1 MTTSTPTLARTARST
16 TSSAWGPTVS
26 PAGKAWMRISV
37 TGTSATDL
45 WAEIA
50 CGNFSGH
57 RLRCRRGKAAA
68 PLGAAQRDAGFTLIE
83 ILVVCLIIGIVV
95 AGIVLSVN
103 LTGRDRELEKESRRL
118 YTLVDYAREQ
128 AELQTREYGVMFRDD
143 GYEFLTYDTRR
154 DTWRSVF
161 EDEALHARRLPD
173 GLGFRLSV
181 DARPVV
187 LNRPKDAK
195 DKTPQ
200 VMIFSNGDL
209 STFTATLEREG
220 GVRSVTLTQDSSGKV
235 VEQPMVEQ
243 KP

>member
-1 MTTSTPTLARTARST
+1 MPTSA
-16 TSSAWGPTVS
+16 
-26 PAGKAWMRISV
+26 I
-37 TGTSATDL
+37 GTSATS
-45 WAEIA
+45 AA
-50 CGNFSGH
+50 G
-57 RLRCRRGKAAA
+57 RGARGRA
-68 PLGAAQRDAGFTLIE
+68 GADRGFTLVE
-83 ILVVCLIIGIVV
+83 ILVVVTIIAVV
-95 AGIVLSVN
+95 TAGIVLSVSV
-103 LTGRDRELEKESRRL
+103 TGRDRDLERESDRL
-118 YTLVDYAREQ
+118 LALFNYVREQ
-128 AELQTREYGVMFRDD
+128 AELQTREFGIMFQDD

-154 DTWRSVF
+154 DSWRSVF
-161 EDEALHARRLPD
+161 EDDALRARRLPD

>member
-1 MTTSTPTLARTARST
+1 MPTSA
-16 TSSAWGPTVS
+16 
-26 PAGKAWMRISV
+26 
-37 TGTSATDL
+37 TGTSATSGVPRKFRVL
-45 WAEIA
+45 LRGKCPVEHGKRNFMG
-50 CGNFSGH
+50 CFSGVP
-57 RLRCRRGKAAA
+57 RAR
-68 PLGAAQRDAGFTLIE
+68 GFTLVE
-83 ILVVCLIIGIVV
+83 ILVVVTIIAVV
-95 AGIVLSVN
+95 TAGIVLSVSV
-103 LTGRDRELEKESRRL
+103 TGRDRDLERESDRL
-118 YTLVDYAREQ
+118 LALFNYVREQ
-128 AELQTREYGVMFRDD
+128 AELQTREFGIMFQDD

-154 DTWRSVF
+154 DSWRSVF
-161 EDEALHARRLPD
+161 EDDALRARRLPD

-209 STFTATLEREG
+209 STFAATLEREG
-220 GVRSVTLTQDSSGKV
+220 GMRSITLTQDNQGQI

>member
-1 MTTSTPTLARTARST
+1 MP
-16 TSSAWGPTVS
+16 
-26 PAGKAWMRISV
+26 
-37 TGTSATDL
+37 TSATGIS
-45 WAEIA
+45 AT
-50 CGNFSGH
+50 SGVPAK
-57 RLRCRRGKAAA
+57 LRVLPRRAGRRIGV
-68 PLGAAQRDAGFTLIE
+68 PGVRGGGARGFTLVE
-83 ILVVCLIIGIVV
+83 ILVVVVIIGIVT
-95 AGIVLSVN
+95 AGILLSVN
-103 LTGRDRELEKESRRL
+103 VTGRDRELERESDRL
-118 YTLVDYAREQ
+118 LALFKYAREQ
-128 AELQTREYGVMFRDD
+128 AELQTREYGIMFQDD

-187 LNRPKDAK
+187 LTRPKDAK

-209 STFTATLEREG
+209 STFAATLEREG
-220 GVRSVTLTQDSSGKV
+220 GVRSVTLTEDSTGQV
-235 VEQPMVEQ
+235 IEQPMVEQ

>member
-1 MTTSTPTLARTARST
+1 MPTSA
-16 TSSAWGPTVS
+16 
-26 PAGKAWMRISV
+26 
-37 TGTSATDL
+37 TGTSATSGVPRKFRVL
-45 WAEIA
+45 LRGKCPVEHGKRNFMG
-50 CGNFSGH
+50 CFSGVP
-57 RLRCRRGKAAA
+57 RAR
-68 PLGAAQRDAGFTLIE
+68 GFTLVE
-83 ILVVCLIIGIVV
+83 ILVVVTIIAVV
-95 AGIVLSVN
+95 TAGIVLSVSV
-103 LTGRDRELEKESRRL
+103 TGRDRDLERESDRL
-118 YTLVDYAREQ
+118 LALFNYVREQ
-128 AELQTREYGVMFRDD
+128 AELQTREFGIMFQDD

-154 DTWRSVF
+154 DSWRSVF
-161 EDEALHARRLPD
+161 EDDALRARRLPD